1 MPPTWVRIPP
11 SPLPPMPDADDLRN
25 EIIRL
30 GPWHLDVQVT
40 PEISTAVSLEA
51 EETSYDESF
60 GPVSF
65 QSSVEKGWKH
75 KLRTLYPGGLQ
86 GRSVLDCACN
96 CGAYLFWAKDRGAG
110 RCRGFD
116 VREHWIE
123 QARFLQRNREG
134 SNEDVQFEVRD
145 LMDLPGLGLEPFDIT
160 VFTGVLYHLA
170 DPIGGLQIAAGLTKE
185 LLFLDTATTGDRSD
199 DGFVLAEEAVEPLM
213 SGVHGLAWRP
223 TGPHVLRRVLAWAG
237 FEHTHLVRWVKAEDG
252 SEGRLGMLAA
262 RQPELLEPFTAAG

>member
-1 MPPTWVRIPP
+1 
-11 SPLPPMPDADDLRN
+11 MPDVDLRK

-51 EETSYDESF
+51 PDNAYDESF

-65 QSSVEKGWKH
+65 QTSGEQSWKY
-75 KLRTLYPGGLQ
+75 KLRQLYPGGLD

-123 QARFLQRNREG
+123 QARFLQRHRQG
-134 SNEDVQFEVRD
+134 PNEDMEFEVMD
-145 LMDLPGLGLEPFDIT
+145 LMDLPALGLEPFDIT
-160 VFTGVLYHLA
+160 IFTGVLYHLA
-170 DPIGGLQIAAGLTKE
+170 DPIGGLQIAAALTKE
-185 LLFLDTATTGDRSD
+185 LMFIDTATTANRPD
-199 DGFVLAEEAVEPLM
+199 DSFVLEEEAVEPLM

-223 TGPHVLRRVLAWAG
+223 SGPHVLRRVLAWSG
-237 FEHTHLVRWVKAEDG
+237 FEHTHLVRWVKDEDG
-252 SEGRLGMLAA
+252 REGRLGMLAA
-262 RQPELLEPFTAAG
+262 RRPELLEPFTAPGDQGTKIP